1 VTARLSHSVGIV
13 ATYWTV
19 TSVQMLRAE
28 WGRARHSSLGRNAVW
43 MFLGQGLSLIF
54 QGAYIILLGRLL
66 GITEFG
72 AVAMVSIVSQYS
84 ALGSHSVFLR
94 YVSPDPGRFAHYWGN
109 ILVTT
114 ITLGSLFVALLT
126 WIGPH
131 LAHSYS
137 WSLLLCVA
145 LGDCLCAQ
153 LTLAAGRVFQAFEKM
168 GITAGLNVLVNLL
181 RTLLAG
187 FMLWHF
193 HHGTAWQWA
202 IAALIVSSVAAVAAV
217 ALVTRLYG
225 KPAISVPLLRRRT
238 GEGFVFALSYSTT
251 GIYNDI
257 DKAMLGHY
265 GMNAANGI
273 YTMAYRAVDVCATP
287 ITAIQGAAFPRFFR
301 KGIDGVATT
310 ADYSIRIVK
319 RTAPL
324 ALISALAIVLVAP
337 ILPHLVGKG
346 FAESVLALRWLC
358 LLPFLRSFQLSAG
371 DALTASGHQKLR
383 LGSQVIAAAFNFG
396 TNLYLIPHYSWRGAA
411 WSSLATDGLL
421 AAFNWVVLLWLTTK
435 HKPSVKQNL
444 PV

>member
-1 VTARLSHSVGIV
+1 
-13 ATYWTV
+13 
-19 TSVQMLRAE
+19 M
-28 WGRARHSSLGRNAVW
+28 GRARHSSLGRNAVW

-66 GITEFG
+66 GITEYGTYVG

-202 IAALIVSSVAAVAAV
+202 IAALIASSVAAVAAV

-301 KGIDGVATT
+301 KGVDGVATT
-310 ADYSIRIVK
+310 ADYSIRILK

-324 ALISALAIVLVAP
+324 ALISALAMVLVAP

-383 LGSQVIAAAFNFG
+383 LASQVIAAAFNFG

-421 AAFNWVVLLWLTTK
+421 AGFNWVVLLWLTTK
-435 HKPSVKQNL
+435 LKPSVKQNL

>member
-1 VTARLSHSVGIV
+1 MTARLSHSVGIV
-13 ATYWTV
+13 GTYWTV

-66 GITEFG
+66 GITEYGTYVG

-131 LAHSYS
+131 LGTPIPGRCFFASRLETACALN
-137 WSLLLCVA
+137 SLS
-145 LGDCLCAQ
+145 
-153 LTLAAGRVFQAFEKM
+153 AAGRVFQAFEKM

-181 RTLLAG
+181 RTLLAAG

-202 IAALIVSSVAAVAAV
+202 IAALIASSVAAVAAV

-225 KPAISVPLLRRRT
+225 KPALWSHSA
-238 GEGFVFALSYSTT
+238 E
-251 GIYNDI
+251 
-257 DKAMLGHY
+257 
-265 GMNAANGI
+265 ANG
-273 YTMAYRAVDVCATP
+273 R
-287 ITAIQGAAFPRFFR
+287 G
-301 KGIDGVATT
+301 
-310 ADYSIRIVK
+310 
-319 RTAPL
+319 
-324 ALISALAIVLVAP
+324 
-337 ILPHLVGKG
+337 
-346 FAESVLALRWLC
+346 LRLC
-358 LLPFLRSFQLSAG
+358 PFLFNYRHLQRHRQGHAG
-371 DALTASGHQKLR
+371 PLR
-383 LGSQVIAAAFNFG
+383 HERRQWHL
-396 TNLYLIPHYSWRGAA
+396 HH
-411 WSSLATDGLL
+411 GL
-421 AAFNWVVLLWLTTK
+421 
-435 HKPSVKQNL
+435 PGG
-444 PV
+444 